1 MIPFFGEACALGA
14 LAGLGFAWL
23 WRRLVPRGTNRAFWS
38 SMSGLTRRMLEVE
51 QAGEFLCLYRT
62 LGGLVARYVGRNLGG
77 TLVACVPMVAI
88 VRTVA
93 PMLFAAWD
101 ARAPRMALVPVEAA
115 CQVLETTPGP
125 IGLNYLLHSA
135 PAPVRGTLR
144 APLGLGDDPDD
155 RRKDLIG
162 GLVGGVTLA
171 VLANAAACSM
181 SDVDCDFVW
190 PAFLGGFVI
199 GGILGAGIA
208 SGL

>member
-1 MIPFFGEACALGA
+1 MIPFFGAACALGA

-88 VRTVA
+88 VLTVA

-115 CQVLETTPGP
+115 TLVAA
-125 IGLNYLLHSA
+125 A
-135 PAPVRGTLR
+135 PAARSRTGYCSTAGYCALFTALDFNVVPLKAGTAGPDYVVVRADHGDVN
-144 APLGLGDDPDD
+144 PLWPFLSD
-155 RRKDLIG
+155 IEM
-162 GLVGGVTLA
+162 VFFAAFIVATLA
-171 VLANAAACSM
+171 GLL
-181 SDVDCDFVW
+181 W
-190 PAFLGGFVI
+190 PHKPR
-199 GGILGAGIA
+199 
-208 SGL
+208 S